1 LNIKTIY
8 FFTLQKQHYEAKRY
22 DWANILED
30 SNVKK
35 NLDIR
40 NSTRCN
46 LNIVNPTV

>member
-8 FFTLQKQHYEAKRY
+8 FFTLQKQYYEAKRY
-22 DWANILED
+22 DWANILKD
-30 SNVKK
+30 FNIKK

-40 NSTRCN
+40 NSKRRS